1 MSKEE
6 IRKLLGGYS
15 TNTLTESERSAL
27 FEAALDD
34 QELFNALQQEQAL
47 RSLLDDPATRVR
59 VRQVLERQPSGRQ
72 TGWRMRWWA
81 WGGAASAAVVASILL
96 VVFRPNPLRPAKK
109 PVEIASLEKA
119 PSPAAPEQPNE
130 QKRTVVA
137 PKERPRMRA
146 KAADE
151 PAPVVRDTLPA
162 APAAAPPPLIPAPVE
177 PRAVGSLR
185 QQEPGAL
192 NAVQAQDRVALASAP
207 VAKAVSGAPQPL
219 LRYTLLKRESADK
232 NFPLTSDAELKPGDL
247 VRIEVSATLPGQ
259 ITLTRLDETGEWQRI
274 ANVAIVANTG
284 YTIPDSP
291 IQVTATSQRYR
302 LTLETPLPQAGI
314 VGGIAGGPKREM
326 RAASA
331 AQATIAPPAVVE
343 ITIGGKTG
351 N

>member
-47 RSLLDDPATRVR
+47 KSLLDDPATRVQ
-59 VRQVLERQPSGRQ
+59 VRQALERQPSGRQ
-72 TGWRMRWWA
+72 TGLRMRWWA
-81 WGGAASAAVVASILL
+81 WGGAASAAAAATILL

-119 PSPAAPEQPNE
+119 PSPAVPEQPNE

-151 PAPVVRDTLPA
+151 PAPDRDTLPA
-162 APAAAPPPLIPAPVE
+162 APAAAPPPLIPAPVQ

-185 QQEPGAL
+185 PQEPGAL
-192 NAVQAQDRVALASAP
+192 MAGRAQDQVALASAP
-207 VAKAVSGAPQPL
+207 VAKTVSGSLEPL
-219 LRYTLLKRESADK
+219 LRYSLLKLESNEKKFA
-232 NFPLTSDAELKPGDL
+232 PASDAELKPGDF
-247 VRIEVSATLPGQ
+247 VRLQVSAALAGQLTLS
-259 ITLTRLDETGEWQRI
+259 RLDDAGQWQRMADI
-274 ANVAIVANTG
+274 SALANSR

-291 IQVTATSQRYR
+291 IEVTATTQRYR
-302 LTLETPLPQAGI
+302 LTLETSPPQAGI
-314 VGGIAGGPKREM
+314 VGAIAGGPKREM

-331 AQATIAPPAVVE
+331 AQATIAAPAVVE
-343 ITIGGKTG
+343 ITIGGKAG